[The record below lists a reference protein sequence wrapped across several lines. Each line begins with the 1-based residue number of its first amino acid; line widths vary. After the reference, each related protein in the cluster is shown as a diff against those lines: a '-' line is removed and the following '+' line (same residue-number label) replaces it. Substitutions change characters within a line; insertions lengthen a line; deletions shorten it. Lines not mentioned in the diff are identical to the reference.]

1 MGDASRI
8 LLRNQGGPWKQPEIG
23 SYSNERA
30 LQDMLLEAPDLL
42 PGVGSAV
49 AVDEMHFPG
58 VGQVDVVV
66 VEPAGT
72 ITLIECK
79 LAANSE
85 SRRTVVGQ
93 VLAYASAAWRTPY
106 ETFDDRFR
114 QREGRSLIEAVE
126 TIAET
131 DEWDQ
136 EEFRRAVSDNL
147 DRGAFR
153 LFVAVDQ
160 ITDELKGIIEFLNTH
175 TTTELEV
182 LAFEMG
188 YVADGAT
195 EILLPRTYG
204 QESARVRAGTGTPK
218 PRWTIDDVFSKL
230 EELVGQ
236 EQVAAV
242 RRLYRDVLERGGKVY
257 PGRGQYPTMSAHVT
271 IRGDRRAAWAVYADP
286 SGPGA
291 PRISINFG
299 SWRNNL
305 SDAELESILERLE
318 AVDALAPHL
327 AKVRES
333 DYGVYPTVPLTA
345 LAGDAAVDAIVQALA
360 PHVEGV

>member
-1 MGDASRI
+1 MGDTSRI
-8 LLRNQGGPWKQPEIG
+8 LLRNQGGVWKQPEVG

-42 PGVGSAV
+42 PGVGPAV
-49 AVDEMHFPG
+49 AVDELHLPG

-66 VEPAGT
+66 VEPTGT
-72 ITLIECK
+72 ITLVECK

-85 SRRTVVGQ
+85 SRRTVIGQ
-93 VLAYASAAWRTPY
+93 VLAYASATWRTPY
-106 ETFDDRFR
+106 EAFDDRFR
-114 QREGRSLIEAVE
+114 QRDGRALVEAME
-126 TIAET
+126 TIADN

-136 EEFRRAVSDNL
+136 EEFRRTVSENL
-147 DRGAFR
+147 DHGALR

-175 TTTELEV
+175 TVAELEV

-188 YVADGAT
+188 YVADGGT

-204 QESARVRAGTGTPK
+204 QESARFRVTSGAPK
-218 PRWTIDDVFSKL
+218 PKWTIDDVFSKL
-230 EELVGQ
+230 QELVAP
-236 EQVAAV
+236 EPVAAV
-242 RRLYRDVLERGGKVY
+242 RRIYEDVLARGGKVY

-291 PRISINFG
+291 PRISVNFG
-299 SWRNNL
+299 SWRKNL
-305 SDAELESILERLE
+305 SEDELEAILARLE

-327 AKVRES
+327 AQARES
-333 DYGVYPTVPLTA
+333 NFDIYPTVPLTA
-345 LAGDAAVDAIVQALA
+345 LAAADVADAMVEALG
-360 PHVEGV
+360 PHLDGI